1 MWGCLWQAL
10 GVFLAMA
17 IAAIVLDGIEWLL
30 YHWWIFLIIFVV
42 WMAIRAYRRPA
53 LLNKWFGRRNPNG
66 TIDPVIHRGVGFKKL
81 IKAAALDGVITEKE
95 RQAII
100 RKGVERG
107 MSADEAEI
115 MMEAYIHKH
124 NLKVQ
129 KSRTTKAKSK
139 KAQAEE

>member
-17 IAAIVLDGIEWLL
+17 IAASVRDGIEWLL

-66 TIDPVIHRGVGFKKL
+66 TIDELSISK
-81 IKAAALDGVITEKE
+81 
-95 RQAII
+95 
-100 RKGVERG
+100 
-107 MSADEAEI
+107 DEP
-115 MMEAYIHKH
+115 
-124 NLKVQ
+124 Q
-129 KSRTTKAKSK
+129 K
-139 KAQAEE
+139 